1 MNRRRILAIVA
12 LITFLFAIYQSVPK
26 TVGDMLEIGNFKKI
40 VRISVCVSSASA
52 VSAADI
58 YYTTDQEDIESFV
71 QSVAHLPAKLY
82 NQSPIE
88 TNPDCGNM
96 YDISVVFFNNTMF
109 LTMYSNGDLY
119 YNNRKY
125 IVSSTANIDEIF
137 SQILQWQQEN

>member
-1 MNRRRILAIVA
+1 MNRKKNYIILSIIA
-12 LITFLFAIYQSVPK
+12 LITFLFALYQSVPK
-26 TVGDMLEIGNFKKI
+26 TVGDMLEIKNFKKI
-40 VRISVCVSSASA
+40 VRISVCVSSTSA

-88 TNPDCGNM
+88 TNPDCG
-96 YDISVVFFNNTMF
+96 ISVVFFNNTMF
-109 LTMYSNGDLY
+109 LTVYSNGDLY